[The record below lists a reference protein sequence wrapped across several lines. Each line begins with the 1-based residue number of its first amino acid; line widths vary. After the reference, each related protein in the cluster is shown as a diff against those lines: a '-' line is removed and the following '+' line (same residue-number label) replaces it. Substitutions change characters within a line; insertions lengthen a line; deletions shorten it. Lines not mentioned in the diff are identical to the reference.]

1 MNNSLVQISG
11 KWLIKSEVNVLLS
24 NGLIFGMELHC
35 SHVKPLA
42 INVQSFSLQPR
53 TRYR

>member
-24 NGLIFGMELHC
+24 NGLIIWDGIALL
-35 SHVKPLA
+35 P
-42 INVQSFSLQPR
+42 
-53 TRYR
+53 Y